1 MAKIDFELFVQKF
14 YKLKNIYSL
23 FIYILRKDMDFFLN
37 FLICSPNKSIYLGQ
51 DFNELDKHVVKLKNA

>member
-1 MAKIDFELFVQKF
+1 
-14 YKLKNIYSL
+14 
-23 FIYILRKDMDFFLN
+23 MDFFFN